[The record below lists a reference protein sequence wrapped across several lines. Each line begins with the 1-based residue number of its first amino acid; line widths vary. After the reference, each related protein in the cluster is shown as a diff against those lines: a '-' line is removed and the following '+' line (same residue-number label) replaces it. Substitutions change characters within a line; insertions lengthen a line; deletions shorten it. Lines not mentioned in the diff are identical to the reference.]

1 MKDEEVLLLVIVEV
15 AEAGE
20 HQTALELLKHKINS
34 SISILASGI
43 SPVLSEYFILLTYRY
58 TIYIIHSYLWS
69 K

>member
-15 AEAGE
+15 AKAGE